1 MRKII
6 TVILGAII
14 IFAVV
19 VLLTVPV
26 YFLWN
31 WLMPDIFG
39 LPIINF
45 WQAMGINILSSIL
58 FGNYYKNIDNK
69 K

>member
-1 MRKII
+1 MEKVV
-6 TVILGAII
+6 TFILGVIM

-19 VLLTVPV
+19 VLLTVPL

-45 WQAMGINILSSIL
+45 WQAIGINILSSIL
-58 FGNYYKNIDNK
+58 FGNHYKNIDSKN
-69 K
+69 